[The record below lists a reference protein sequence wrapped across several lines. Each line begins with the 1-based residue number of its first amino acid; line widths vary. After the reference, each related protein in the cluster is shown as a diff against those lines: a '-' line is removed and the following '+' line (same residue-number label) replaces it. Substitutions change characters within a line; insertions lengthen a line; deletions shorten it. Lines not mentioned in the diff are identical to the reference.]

1 MAKGNGIIVSAQP
14 RGVFKEGYIVG
25 TPKPGTCVVRVP
37 GQTAP
42 DDTGR
47 WNYEP
52 AGTTAASG
60 ATGMQADGDNVA
72 VAVLLE
78 DALQGK
84 LMTEAYVTGDRCR
97 IYFPLPGEELNVLFQ
112 NNTGTGDDIAIG
124 DPLMIDDGTGKVLL
138 SVSTTSQTAPESEPF
153 TALEVITDPTADQLL
168 WVESTGR

>member
-25 TPKPGTCVVRVP
+25 TPKPGTVVTLVP

-52 AGTTAASG
+52 AGTTAATSG
-60 ATGMQADGDNVA
+60 LADAMAADGDNISIG
-72 VAVLLE
+72 VLLE
-78 DALQGK
+78 NALEGQ
-84 LMTEAYVTGDRCR
+84 LMTTAFATGDRVR

-112 NNTGTGDDIAIG
+112 NQSGTADDLGIG
-124 DPLMIDDGTGKVLL
+124 TALIVDDGTGKVFK
-138 SVSTTSQTAPESEPF
+138 TTGTPESEPF
-153 TALEVITDPTADQLL
+153 IALEVVTDPTADQLV
-168 WVESTGR
+168 WCETTGR